1 MEEAKRSEP
10 RTSLSCT
17 PCIDA
22 LWFCYS
28 PVFQVK
34 QYYREGEFDSCKG
47 KWVELFS
54 CISLKTRPA
63 AEVEAV
69 LKQREVAKE
78 HIWQFR
84 TREEATEHWK
94 EQFGHLEEE

>member
-1 MEEAKRSEP
+1 MEDVKKDKK
-10 RTSLSCT
+10 SLSCS

-34 QYYREGEFDSCKG
+34 QYYREGELDSCKE
-47 KWVELFS
+47 KWTELFS

-63 AEVEAV
+63 SEVEAI
-69 LKQREVAKE
+69 LKEREVTRE

-84 TREEATEHWK
+84 SQQAAAEHW
-94 EQFGHLEEE
+94 EEEFGHLEE